1 MPGLKR
7 MTVGFTGANPSLS
20 LPTSLSHASHLPIRR
35 SRMTRW
41 ILVRLLITLCVGL
54 APVPVF
60 AAQLPDSMQ
69 MAELNDEEL
78 SVVTAGEF
86 AINIEGFDVV
96 IQDNEASGFTM
107 NIAQDAF
114 NNAQG
119 IFTTVQAVNSAVNLS
134 MIVNIYLN
142 QQPTS

>member
-1 MPGLKR
+1 
-7 MTVGFTGANPSLS
+7 
-20 LPTSLSHASHLPIRR
+20 
-35 SRMTRW
+35 MTRW